1 MDRQAILQDK
11 IDASNA
17 WELDNQ
23 LDIAMDALRTPPSDQ
38 KIHLLSGGERRR
50 VALCRLLLQKPEI
63 LLLDEAT
70 SSLDRETEKKII
82 IDIKNNLKNETII
95 MVTHRLAI
103 THLADKV
110 YSIKDGKL
118 EVYINH
124 K

>member
-1 MDRQAILQDK
+1 MENKVRKVIKSAQLEDFVENLPDNILT
-11 IDASNA
+11 NA
-17 WELDNQ
+17 GEK
-23 LDIAMDALRTPPSDQ
+23 AVRM
-38 KIHLLSGGERRR
+38 SGGQRQRMAIAR
-50 VALCRLLLQKPEI
+50 ALYRDPEI

-118 EVYINH
+118 EVYINP